1 MASGKVRRNPLS
13 LFLLA
18 ILVLAVAGFAQSS
31 TPAPR
36 ASSEVQQT
44 GKILSVRKVPLGYHF
59 VSRYPQVRYYLLY
72 LTVRVS
78 GKTYCAE
85 YETPV
90 TQEID
95 GLFAA
100 RDNDVAVV
108 LSGKK
113 LSVRTP
119 NGKIV
124 KALVSERNQC

>member
-1 MASGKVRRNPLS
+1 MASGKVRRNCLS
-13 LFLLA
+13 LFLFA
-18 ILVLAVAGFAQSS
+18 TVVFAAAGFAQSS
-31 TPAPR
+31 APAPR
-36 ASSEVQQT
+36 PSSEVQQT

-59 VSRYPQVRYYLLY
+59 VSRYPQVRYYLLFF
-72 LTVRVS
+72 TVRVS
-78 GKTYCAE
+78 ERTYCAE

-108 LSGKK
+108 LNGKK